1 MHVACVQDVEC
12 DEGSVCSVTSET
24 VCELDMCHLEYSGQ
38 CTGIP
43 FETARWSY
51 GISVL
56 VTMLNEARR
65 AEDVYQT
72 TYERND
78 TFLKNAEV

>member
-24 VCELDMCHLEYSGQ
+24 VCELDMCHLEYRGQ

-43 FETARWSY
+43 LRPH
-51 GISVL
+51 VDPM
-56 VTMLNEARR
+56 V
-65 AEDVYQT
+65 
-72 TYERND
+72 
-78 TFLKNAEV
+78 